1 MRRPI
6 IFITGFYILGMVL
19 HYDFYLGRFGGLRY
33 ENLILAFPVFML
45 VKLNKSESSYRVKHT
60 ALIAIAFML
69 FGCLNFSLNY
79 FSNGSFDK
87 YLDEKIGVVANI
99 EEVYEKKS
107 NVKSV
112 SGSAGFMKDKD
123 VRKINM
129 VLKITEVN
137 GRSLPSE
144 KVMVSSE
151 VRKTVKLSSLVG
163 IKVKTGIELKR
174 PELNRFP
181 RGFNYREYLMSR
193 GIRYSAY
200 VDVQNFEIIDKS
212 YGRGGDIK
220 KCIYEARERF
230 KDCLYKNMPAR
241 EAGLVFAM
249 IAGDKAGIDEDTQKS
264 FRANT
269 TAHVLAISG
278 LHIGIIYLAISK
290 LWRLKKKNVYTAVVV
305 ALLLFYVMLSGFAA
319 STIRAFIIVIFHLI
333 STRFYRAF
341 DLLNVS
347 FAVLLILAVIKP
359 LMIMDIGFQMSFL
372 AIITIAVVARRF
384 YKFKELGS
392 LAGVQLGTSPFTQ
405 SVFNFFNPFGFL
417 ANFPVVFLAGFVV
430 VGGMLLL
437 ILMPF
442 NIFIITK
449 VITSF
454 LHAVCKV
461 LLAMNDWFY
470 AGGKFSYVVASPS
483 MFFLVSYYGAIFFFS
498 SEIFAVWKSRKRIR
512 KIAAMIMCIFICAAF
527 MNGVTDFYRK
537 EAITFLDVGQGD
549 CTHIRTACGKNIL
562 IDGGGEMS
570 RDIGNSVLKPYL
582 LKSGTK
588 TIDLAVLTHLHRDHY
603 DGLFEIARQGMVKKL
618 VVTAYHKNKEDLI
631 AKAAKMDKEDIVFLN
646 APQKINI
653 DRGVNMSLIYPE
665 EVVVK
670 KSDERSDEK
679 NNTYKQGSGGDISK
693 VLQMGSS
700 ENENSFV
707 IKLSFNGIKL
717 LFTGDAGADT
727 EKAIQNEALKS
738 DILKVGHHGSRYS
751 STDEFLAKVA
761 AKIAV
766 IQVGKNMYGHPS
778 KDTLHRLK
786 NIGAM
791 VYRNDTMGTVVIARK
806 GMFNKGNGKIFK
818 RYTVISSII

>member
-6 IFITGFYILGMVL
+6 IFISGFYILGMAL
-19 HYDFYLGRFGGLRY
+19 HYDFFLGRFGEIRY
-33 ENLILAFPVFML
+33 ENLILALPAFTL
-45 VKLNKSESSYRVKHT
+45 VKLNEGEGHCRGKHRV
-60 ALIAIAFML
+60 LIAVVLMAL
-69 FGCLNFSLNY
+69 GCLNFSFNY
-79 FSNGSFDK
+79 FSGGGFDK
-87 YLDEKIGVVANI
+87 YIGKKINVRANI
-99 EEVYEKKS
+99 EDVYEKRSDEKS
-107 NVKSV
+107 ISR
-112 SGSAGFMKDKD
+112 STGLMKGGDN
-123 VRKINM
+123 RKINL
-129 VLKITEVN
+129 VLRIIEAN
-137 GRSLPSE
+137 GRTLPSE

-151 VRKTVKLSSLVG
+151 VGKHVKLSSLVG
-163 IKVKTGIELKR
+163 IAVKTDIELKQ
-174 PELNRFP
+174 PEPNRIP
-181 RGFNYREYLMSR
+181 RGFNHREYLMSR

-200 VDVQNFEIIDKS
+200 VDVQHFKIIGKS
-212 YGRGGDIK
+212 YGIGGDVK
-220 KCIYEARERF
+220 KCIYEVRERF
-230 KDCLYKNMPAR
+230 KACLYKNMQAR

-249 IAGDKAGIDEDTQKS
+249 IAGDKTGIDEDTQRS
-264 FRANT
+264 FRENT

-278 LHIGIIYLAISK
+278 LHIGIIYLATSK
-290 LWRLKKKNVYTAVVV
+290 LWRHRKKNIYALVVI

-319 STIRAFIIVIFHLI
+319 STIRAFAIVLVHLI
-333 STRFYRAF
+333 STRLHRAF

-347 FAVLLILAVIKP
+347 FVVLFILAVAKP

-372 AIITIAVVARRF
+372 AIITIAVIARRL

-392 LAGVQLGTSPFTQ
+392 LAGVQLGTSLFTQ
-405 SVFNFFNPFGFL
+405 SVFNLFNPFGFL
-417 ANFPVVFLAGFVV
+417 VNFPVAYLAGFVV

-437 ILMPF
+437 LVMPLDVF
-442 NIFIITK
+442 VITK

-461 LLAMNDWFY
+461 LIAVNDWFY
-470 AGGKFSYVVASPS
+470 AGGRFSYVVPAPS
-483 MFFLVSYYGAIFFFS
+483 MFFLIIYYGGIFFFS
-498 SEIFAVWKSRKRIR
+498 SEIFAVWKARKRR
-512 KIAAMIMCIFICAAF
+512 KKIVAMVVCILMCALSMSTF
-527 MNGVTDFYRK
+527 TDSHRK
-537 EAITFLDVGQGD
+537 EGITFLDVGQGD
-549 CTHIRTACGKNIL
+549 CTHIKTASGKNIL
-562 IDGGGEMS
+562 IDGGGEMN
-570 RDIGNSVLKPYL
+570 RDIGNAVLKPYL
-582 LKSGTK
+582 LKNGTK
-588 TIDLAVLTHLHRDHY
+588 MIDLAILTHLHRDHY

-751 STDEFLAKVA
+751 STDEFLTKVSP
-761 AKIAV
+761 KVAV

-778 KDTLHRLK
+778 KETLRRLK
-786 NIGAM
+786 NVGAA
-791 VYRNDTMGTVVIARK
+791 VYRNDTMGTVVIMKKRI
-806 GMFNKGNGKIFK
+806 FNRGNGKNLK
-818 RYTVISSII
+818 RYDIISSII

>member
-6 IFITGFYILGMVL
+6 IFISGFYILGMAL
-19 HYDFYLGRFGGLRY
+19 HYDFFLGRFGEIKY
-33 ENLILAFPVFML
+33 ENFILALPAFTL
-45 VKLNKSESSYRVKHT
+45 VKFNEGEGNCRGKHRV
-60 ALIAIAFML
+60 LIAVVLMAL
-69 FGCLNFSLNY
+69 GCLNFSFNY
-79 FSNGSFDK
+79 FSGGGFDK
-87 YLDEKIGVVANI
+87 YIGKKINVKANI
-99 EEVYEKKS
+99 EDVYEKRSDEKS
-107 NVKSV
+107 ISR
-112 SGSAGFMKDKD
+112 STGLMKGGDN
-123 VRKINM
+123 RKINL
-129 VLKITEVN
+129 VLRIIEAN
-137 GRSLPSE
+137 GRTLPSE

-151 VRKTVKLSSLVG
+151 VGKHVKLSSLVG
-163 IKVKTGIELKR
+163 IAVKTDIELKQ
-174 PELNRFP
+174 PEPNRIP
-181 RGFNYREYLMSR
+181 RGFNHREYLMSR

-200 VDVQNFEIIDKS
+200 VDVQHFKIIGKS
-212 YGRGGDIK
+212 YGIGGDVK
-220 KCIYEARERF
+220 KCIYEVRERF
-230 KDCLYKNMPAR
+230 KACLYKNMQAR
-241 EAGLVFAM
+241 EGGLVFAM
-249 IAGDKAGIDEDTQKS
+249 IAGDKTGIDEDTQRS
-264 FRANT
+264 FRENT

-278 LHIGIIYLAISK
+278 LHIGIIYLATSK
-290 LWRLKKKNVYTAVVV
+290 LWRHRKKNIYALVVI

-319 STIRAFIIVIFHLI
+319 STIRAFAIVLVHLI
-333 STRFYRAF
+333 STRLHRAF

-347 FAVLLILAVIKP
+347 FVVLFILAVAKP

-372 AIITIAVVARRF
+372 AIITIAVIARRL

-392 LAGVQLGTSPFTQ
+392 LAGVQLGTSLFTQ
-405 SVFNFFNPFGFL
+405 SVFNLFNPFGFL
-417 ANFPVVFLAGFVV
+417 VNFPVVYLAGFVV

-437 ILMPF
+437 LVMPLDVF
-442 NIFIITK
+442 VITK

-461 LLAMNDWFY
+461 LIAVNDWFY
-470 AGGKFSYVVASPS
+470 AGGRFSYVVPAPS
-483 MFFLVSYYGAIFFFS
+483 MFFLIIYYGGIFFFS
-498 SEIFAVWKSRKRIR
+498 SEIFAVWKARKRR
-512 KIAAMIMCIFICAAF
+512 KKIVAMVVCILMCALSMSTF
-527 MNGVTDFYRK
+527 TDSHSK
-537 EAITFLDVGQGD
+537 EGITFLDVGQGD
-549 CTHIRTACGKNIL
+549 CTHIKTASGKNIL

-646 APQKINI
+646 APQKINV

-727 EKAIQNEALKS
+727 ERIIKSEALKS
-738 DILKVGHHGSRYS
+738 DVLKVGHHGSRYS
-751 STDEFLAKVA
+751 STDEFLTKVFP
-761 AKIAV
+761 KVAV

-778 KDTLHRLK
+778 KETLRRLK
-786 NIGAM
+786 NVGAA
-791 VYRNDTMGTVVIARK
+791 VYRNDTMGTVVIMKKRI
-806 GMFNKGNGKIFK
+806 FNRGNGKNLK
-818 RYTVISSII
+818 RYDIISSII